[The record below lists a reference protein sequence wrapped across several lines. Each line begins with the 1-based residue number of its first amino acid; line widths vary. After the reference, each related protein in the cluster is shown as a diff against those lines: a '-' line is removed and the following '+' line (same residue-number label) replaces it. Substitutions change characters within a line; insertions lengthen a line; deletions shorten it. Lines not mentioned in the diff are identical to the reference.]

1 MFNIKPNNDQ
11 KDVTRKDS
19 TPASNYFNTE
29 GHNFNIH
36 VKFILIEQLNQT
48 NLDNL
53 TLRKRLKI
61 RKVSG
66 S

>member
-1 MFNIKPNNDQ
+1 MVNIKPNNDQ

-19 TPASNYFNTE
+19 TPASNYFNIE

-53 TLRKRLKI
+53 TLQKRLKI